1 MRPLRFSSPGN
12 CTALQVQITVK
23 SFLFEAVRGHDP
35 GSTLATLS
43 GRPDTRSTM
52 TLILLP
58 RDHQLLLSPQHS
70 HTTPVPHFTLFA
82 DFLTVIGYSLLIDF
96 FLEFKNEGWELKTS
110 PSDIIHLTSGKNTE
124 LGQVGEK
131 EKPLPRGLEVYKL
144 DTQRDSNKTGQA
156 AMRRQIAARDSY
168 LFFWPSQ
175 SSPAAQAKA
184 RRRDLQGAE
193 ECWLSFSSK
202 ERKIQPRGP
211 APNCTSS
218 PCKADR

>member
-23 SFLFEAVRGHDP
+23 SFLFEAVRGRDP
-35 GSTLATLS
+35 DSTLATLS

-52 TLILLP
+52 NLILLP

-70 HTTPVPHFTLFA
+70 HTPPVPHFTLFA
-82 DFLTVIGYSLLIDF
+82 DFLTVIGCSLSIDF

-168 LFFWPSQ
+168 LFSG
-175 SSPAAQAKA
+175 QANHH
-184 RRRDLQGAE
+184 LQLRQRLRE
-193 ECWLSFSSK
+193 EICRGQRSVGLASVASRGRFS
-202 ERKIQPRGP
+202 
-211 APNCTSS
+211 
-218 PCKADR
+218 